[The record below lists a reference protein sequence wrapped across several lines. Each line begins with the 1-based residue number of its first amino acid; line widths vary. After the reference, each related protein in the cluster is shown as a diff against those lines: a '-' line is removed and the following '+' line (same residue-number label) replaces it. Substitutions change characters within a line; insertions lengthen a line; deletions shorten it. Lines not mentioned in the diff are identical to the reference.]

1 MLRCLIMDREEADR
15 ILACLV
21 SAQKKLDAA
30 VIDAA
35 VIEVE
40 RLDRTEEADSLRQTL
55 AHAIGT
61 VAADAIAPIIAL
73 YPDLDPY
80 STDG

>member
-1 MLRCLIMDREEADR
+1 MDREEADR
-15 ILACLV
+15 ILTCLV
-21 SAQKKLDAA
+21 SAQKHL
-30 VIDAA
+30 DAA

-40 RLDRTEEADSLRQTL
+40 RLGRTEEAESLRRTL

-73 YPDLDPY
+73 YPELDPY
-80 STDG
+80 SNDD